1 LALLSEGAEE
11 GDKGAGREE
20 TGEADVFPR
29 VTASTCRPAGATMP
43 VIAYIG
49 IGSNVGDREA
59 NCRKAIEFLAEAGR
73 VVGISSLYR
82 TEPVGYHEQEDFIN
96 AVVAVETDRTPAD
109 LLRVCQTIEDRLG
122 RKRGLRW
129 GPRTADLDILLYG
142 SQVVNQ
148 PGLSIPHPRMAVR
161 KFVLIPLVE
170 IAPDAFNPQLHR
182 TAAQLLD
189 ELNDRHIVMKCSQGP
204 GRP

>member
-1 LALLSEGAEE
+1 
-11 GDKGAGREE
+11 
-20 TGEADVFPR
+20 
-29 VTASTCRPAGATMP
+29 MP

-49 IGSNVGDREA
+49 IGSNVGDREV
-59 NCRKAIEFLAEAGR
+59 NCRKAIELLAESGK
-73 VVGISSLYR
+73 VVSVSSLYR

-96 AVVAVETDRTPAD
+96 AVAKVETDRTPAE
-109 LLRVCQTIEDRLG
+109 LLTVCRAIEDRLG

-142 SQVVNQ
+142 NQVVNQ

-170 IAPDAFNPQLHR
+170 IAPDAVDPLVHR
-182 TAAQLLD
+182 TAAQLLE
-189 ELNDRHIVMKCSQGP
+189 ELNDRHTVIKCSKSSGWL
-204 GRP
+204 

>member
-1 LALLSEGAEE
+1 
-11 GDKGAGREE
+11 
-20 TGEADVFPR
+20 
-29 VTASTCRPAGATMP
+29 MP

-59 NCRKAIEFLAEAGR
+59 NCRKAIELLSKAGR
-73 VVGISSLYR
+73 VVRVSSLYR

-96 AVVAVETDRTPAD
+96 AVAAVETDCTPDD
-109 LLRVCQTIEDRLG
+109 LLRMCHTIEDQLG
-122 RKRGLRW
+122 RKRDLRW

-148 PGLSIPHPRMAVR
+148 PGLAIPHPRMSMR

-170 IAPDAFNPQLHR
+170 IAPDAVNPQLNR

-189 ELNDRHIVMKCSQGP
+189 ELNDRHRVMKCSERSGTP
-204 GRP
+204 